1 MVFSE
6 EVQMLMQ
13 VLLQA
18 AKVITNMMNKFLPA
32 INQLQRYLYNLE
44 DLNVMADG
52 DLNTVCNVLVC
63 LTVNL
68 PLDP

>member
-1 MVFSE
+1 MVLSE

-13 VLLQA
+13 VLLHA
-18 AKVITNMMNKFLPA
+18 AQVITHMMNSFLPA

-44 DLNVMADG
+44 DLNVMADR
-52 DLNTVCNVLVC
+52 DLNTVRNVSVC